1 MVPAVGLF
9 RGPGACPD
17 LGAFFRGIFLGHI
30 GGHVEQNSV
39 CGDTNA
45 VDERN
50 QPHLVFWLYFITFLQ
65 YFPLFFRISRPSR
78 GALLSPGREGGA
90 RIPGSTYPSGG
101 RGCYEA
107 SGRSA
112 PLPAYPAGTPISPEK
127 WGERGPG
134 ASPLD
139 PVFIAARSHSLI
151 FAPVVSATVEGL
163 FPPVC

>member
-1 MVPAVGLF
+1 PRAGGHPPPPGQAAGGGAEPGPPPTGGGVRPSGLPGGAG
-9 RGPGACPD
+9 GPGA
-17 LGAFFRGIFLGHI
+17 
-30 GGHVEQNSV
+30 S
-39 CGDTNA
+39 
-45 VDERN
+45 
-50 QPHLVFWLYFITFLQ
+50 
-65 YFPLFFRISRPSR
+65 
-78 GALLSPGREGGA
+78 GRA
-90 RIPGSTYPSGG
+90 YPTGG
-101 RGCYEA
+101 RGSYEA